1 MIGRTIESKSS
12 KARQEKILELPLLAD
27 VGNAIIDY
35 LKHARPK
42 TKSNMVF
49 LSQVEPYRPI
59 ATATLSG
66 AVSKAIHRAGIETI
80 GRHVGT
86 HTLRHSLATSMMKT
100 GSSIQAISETFGAFG
115 YRSYNGIP

>member
-1 MIGRTIESKSS
+1 
-12 KARQEKILELPLLAD
+12 
-27 VGNAIIDY
+27 
-35 LKHARPK
+35 
-42 TKSNMVF
+42 MVF

-100 GSSIQAISETFGAFG
+100 GSSIQAISETLGHSGTGTTMAYLNVDIDSLMECSHEVPPVDKSYYTQKGGAF
-115 YRSYNGIP
+115 YV

>member
-1 MIGRTIESKSS
+1 M
-12 KARQEKILELPLLAD
+12 AD

-86 HTLRHSLATSMMKT
+86 HTLRHSLATSMMKPEV
-100 GSSIQAISETFGAFG
+100 A
-115 YRSYNGIP
+115 YRLFPKHWGIRVQELQWHTLTWTLTLLWNVHTKYLR